1 MVCDGLRWFTVIYSS
16 FTDVYSSFT
25 VVYGG
30 FAVVLPWLMSAIE
43 QTGDSN

>member
-16 FTDVYSSFT
+16 FTVVYSSFT